1 MSEAINT
8 RVELLAEAIETYV
21 NVVTVGKSRT
31 LMGDEARKQF
41 ELQQLARRELG
52 NAIRI
57 CLSPVLR
64 VASSNPQ
71 TIEHIP
77 APDAR
82 PVYPAA

>member
-64 VASSNPQ
+64 VASSNPNPERVPYGGEG
-71 TIEHIP
+71 IEGMKLG
-77 APDAR
+77 
-82 PVYPAA
+82 